1 MAIEVSR
8 TDLDMRPH
16 VPYTEHWPTVRLAIV
31 GLGLVGRR
39 HADAIDTADGIDL
52 CAVVDPDESACD
64 LAAARSV
71 PCFGNLNEMIAAK
84 KPDGIILST
93 PTALH
98 SADGIKCIDAGIPVL
113 IEKPITDDLCAAEA
127 LVEHSEA
134 CGIPVMVGHHRR
146 FNPIIQSAKAA
157 LTEGRIG
164 DIRAVEIKCWFYKP
178 DTYFE
183 IAPWRKLKGAG
194 PISVNLVHDI
204 DLLRHL
210 CGEIVQVQ
218 AQMTPASRGYDN
230 EDVAAAL
237 FKFDNGIVGTATVSD
252 SIVAPWS
259 WECTSKEYPIYPFTG
274 QSAYHIGGSHGAL
287 SIPDLTLWHHDGARD
302 WWSPLSATKLL
313 PEPSDPLVNQIKH
326 FAAVIKRQAEP
337 MVSGR
342 EGLRTLAVIDAIQ
355 RAGRTGQTIQL
366 ADTSQASRPTGP
378 VSDPTAVESS
388 KSPLT
393 NPAH

>member
-1 MAIEVSR
+1 MDVSR

-16 VPYTEHWPTVRLAIV
+16 VPYQGHRPTICLAIV

-39 HADAIDTADGIDL
+39 HAEAIDIAEGIDL
-52 CAVVDPDESACD
+52 CAVVDPDDSARD
-64 LAAARSV
+64 AAAARSV
-71 PCFGNLNEMIAAK
+71 PCFGNLEEMIAAK

-98 SADGIKCIDAGIPVL
+98 AADGMKCIDAGIPVL

-134 CGIPVMVGHHRR
+134 CGVPVMVGHHRR

-157 LTEGRIG
+157 LVEGRIG

-178 DTYFE
+178 DTYFNM
-183 IAPWRKLKGAG
+183 APWRKLKGAG

-237 FKFDNGIVGTATVSD
+237 FKFDNGIVGAATVSD

-259 WECTSKEYPIYPFTG
+259 WECTSQEYPIYPFTG

-287 SIPDLTLWHHDGARD
+287 SVPDLTLWHHDGARD
-302 WWSPLSATKLL
+302 WWSPLSTTKLL

-326 FAAVIKRQAEP
+326 FAAVIKCEAEP
-337 MVSGR
+337 LVSGR
-342 EGLRTLAVIDAIQ
+342 EGLCTLAVIDAIQ
-355 RAGRTGQTIQL
+355 RAARTGETIQL
-366 ADTSQASRPTGP
+366 ADISHASGPTGP
-378 VSDPTAVESS
+378 VSDPAPAESS
-388 KSPLT
+388 MSHLT
-393 NPAH
+393 NSEH